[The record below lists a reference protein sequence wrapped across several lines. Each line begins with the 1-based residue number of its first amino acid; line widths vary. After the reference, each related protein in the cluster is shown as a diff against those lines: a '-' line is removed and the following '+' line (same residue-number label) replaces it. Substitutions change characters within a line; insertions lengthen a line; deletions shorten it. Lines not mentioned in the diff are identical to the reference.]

1 MIQPPTAAL
10 FADPGDVVD
19 TPATSDPHNSPA
31 PSPRPRISIEQIT
44 DATDQST
51 LVASYFSLRHAHLRP
66 TPPSA
71 PLSPLRH
78 HKRTPSQH
86 REVKETL
93 DAKYTND
100 EIDGRSQYTVNQ
112 YVIGDE
118 IGRGSYG
125 AVHIATDQFGHE
137 YAVKEFSKSRLR
149 KRAQSHILRRPGP
162 GMPRQQGPG
171 MGLNQFHRKQFGRQ
185 EDAEAKDALYLIR
198 AEIAIMKKLNHDN
211 LVSLIEVLD
220 DPEDDSLYMV
230 LEMCKKGV
238 VMKIDLDQ
246 KARPYDSELCR
257 TWFRDLILGIEYL
270 HSQGIIHRDIKPDN
284 LLLTEDD
291 VLKIVD
297 FGVSEMFEKSNEMM
311 TNKSAGSPAFLP
323 PELCQAKHGDVSG
336 KAADVWSMGV
346 TLYCLKYGE
355 LPFNGSSIMD
365 MYEAIRG
372 HPISLPDGEDPDFV
386 DLITRILDKD
396 NRTRITLPEI
406 RNHPWVT
413 KNGDDPLLSEEENCS
428 DMVETPNELEVNHAF
443 TRKMDHLICVMRAI
457 QRFKGLISPSRA
469 TSPRTPH
476 APRPLLTKAVEAW
489 PPVFS
494 SDSRQTPKTTESTRQ
509 KSVAEEAAELIE
521 QRKAYLKLGLSLQ
534 GADAEQTVEEAQTP
548 NPVDN
553 RNTLFLG
560 IGTGGDNEFRSP
572 EIPSDIVS
580 ESPTGIDFDVY
591 DQAFETEIKRIRSD
605 KKRNRS
611 WTYMT
616 KLLGEKERDK
626 YIGDDCMIVE
636 AGRSLANNAYVHS
649 SSAISKAHTLIH
661 EVGSPNRHA
670 ENQAEHANSQPATES
685 EDGAHR
691 VAGAVKETG
700 SRFADLV
707 VSMTREMKGKD
718 ITNTQERND

>member
-1 MIQPPTAAL
+1 MITQPPTDEAS
-10 FADPGDVVD
+10 FAGPGDVVD
-19 TPATSDPHNSPA
+19 MPATSDPHSSPA

-44 DATDQST
+44 DATDQQI
-51 LVASYFSLRHAHLRP
+51 LVAPHLP

-125 AVHIATDQFGHE
+125 AVHVATDQFGNE

-149 KRAQSHILRRPGP
+149 KRAQSYILRRPGP
-162 GMPRQQGPG
+162 GMPHQQGPG
-171 MGLNQFHRKQFGRQ
+171 MGLNHFYKKQFGRQ

-198 AEIAIMKKLNHDN
+198 AEIAIMKKLHHDN
-211 LVSLIEVLD
+211 LVALIEVLD

-297 FGVSEMFEKSNEMM
+297 FGVSEMFEKSNDMM

-336 KAADVWSMGV
+336 KAADIWSMGV

-355 LPFNGSSIMD
+355 LPFSGNSIMD
-365 MYEAIRG
+365 MYEAIREQ
-372 HPISLPDGEDPDFV
+372 PISLPDGEDPDFV

-396 NRTRITLPEI
+396 NQARITLPEI

-413 KNGDDPLLSEEENCS
+413 KNGEDPLLSEEENCS
-428 DMVETPNELEVNHAF
+428 DVVETPNELEVNHAF

-476 APRPLLTKAVEAW
+476 APRPLLAKAVEAGSLTSS
-489 PPVFS
+489 S
-494 SDSRQTPKTTESTRQ
+494 SDSKQIPETTESVRQ

-521 QRKAYLKLGLSLQ
+521 QRKAYLQLGLSLQ
-534 GADAEQTVEEAQTP
+534 GTGAEQTVKEAESPNSTDNKNTP
-548 NPVDN
+548 Y
-553 RNTLFLG
+553 LG

-591 DQAFETEIKRIRSD
+591 DRAFETEIKRIRSD
-605 KKRNRS
+605 RKRNRS

-636 AGRSLANNAYVHS
+636 AGRSLATHS
-649 SSAISKAHTLIH
+649 SSAISKAHTLMH
-661 EVGSPNRHA
+661 EVGGSSRHG
-670 ENQAEHANSQPATES
+670 ENKAEHANYQPTTES
-685 EDGAHR
+685 EDSVQR
-691 VAGAVKETG
+691 VVGAVKETG

-718 ITNTQERND
+718 ITNTRAE

>member
-10 FADPGDVVD
+10 FADPGDMVD
-19 TPATSDPHNSPA
+19 TPATSDPNNSPA

-51 LVASYFSLRHAHLRP
+51 LAASYLP

-112 YVIGDE
+112 YVIGEE

-125 AVHIATDQFGHE
+125 AVHIATDQFGNE

-162 GMPRQQGPG
+162 GMPHHQGPG
-171 MGLNQFHRKQFGRQ
+171 MGLNNFHRKQFGRQ

-336 KAADVWSMGV
+336 KAADIWSMGV

-365 MYEAIRG
+365 MYEAIRE
-372 HPISLPDGEDPDFV
+372 HTISLPDGEDPDFV

-443 TRKMDHLICVMRAI
+443 TQKMNHLICVMRAI

-494 SDSRQTPKTTESTRQ
+494 SDSKQTPKKTESTRQ

-534 GADAEQTVEEAQTP
+534 GAGAEQTDEEAQTP
-548 NPVDN
+548 NPTDN

-661 EVGSPNRHA
+661 EVGSPSRHA

-691 VAGAVKETG
+691 VVEAVKETG

>member
-1 MIQPPTAAL
+1 MMQPPTTVP
-10 FADPGDVVD
+10 FA
-19 TPATSDPHNSPA
+19 TPADAADMPGASSLSNSPA
-31 PSPRPRISIEQIT
+31 PSPSPSPLPSPRPRISIEQII
-44 DATDQST
+44 DAADQPT
-51 LVASYFSLRHAHLRP
+51 FTAPHLP
-66 TPPSA
+66 TPPTA

-125 AVHIATDQFGHE
+125 AVHIATDQFGNE

-162 GMPRQQGPG
+162 GMPHQQGPG
-171 MGLNQFHRKQFGRQ
+171 MGLNHFHRKQFGRQ

-198 AEIAIMKKLNHDN
+198 AEIAIMKKLHHDN
-211 LVSLIEVLD
+211 LVALIEVLD

-246 KARPYDSELCR
+246 KACPYSSELCR

-270 HSQGIIHRDIKPDN
+270 HAQGIIHRDIKPDN

-355 LPFNGSSIMD
+355 LPFNGNSVLD
-365 MYEAIRG
+365 MYKAIRDD
-372 HPISLPDGEDPDFV
+372 PVSLPDEEDPDFV
-386 DLITRILDKD
+386 DLITRILDK
-396 NRTRITLPEI
+396 NNSTRITLPEI

-413 KNGDDPLLSEEENCS
+413 KNGNDPLLSEVENCA

-457 QRFKGLISPSRA
+457 QRFKGLISSSRA
-469 TSPRTPH
+469 TTPRTPH
-476 APRPLLTKAVEAW
+476 APKPFPVKEVEAET
-489 PPVFS
+489 PTS
-494 SDSRQTPKTTESTRQ
+494 SSNSNPIPEITEPNRQ
-509 KSVAEEAAELIE
+509 KSVAEEAAELIQ
-521 QRKAYLKLGLSLQ
+521 QRKAYLQLGLNPG
-534 GADAEQTVEEAQTP
+534 GATSPEQIVKEETQ
-548 NPVDN
+548 NPDK
-553 RNTLFLG
+553 NTLYLG
-560 IGTGGDNEFRSP
+560 IGTGGDDEFRSP
-572 EIPSDIVS
+572 ELPNNIVS

-591 DQAFETEIKRIRSD
+591 DVAFEKEIKRIRSD
-605 KKRNRS
+605 RKRNRS

-626 YIGDDCMIVE
+626 YAGDDCMIIE
-636 AGRSLANNAYVHS
+636 AGRSLATSAYAHS
-649 SSAISKAHTLIH
+649 SSAISKAHSLMH
-661 EVGSPNRHA
+661 EAGDSSHRD
-670 ENQAEHANSQPATES
+670 EIQTQQTDSQPTTES
-685 EDGAHR
+685 EEGALG
-691 VAGAVKETG
+691 VVGAVKETG

-707 VSMTREMKGKD
+707 VSMTRDIKGKD
-718 ITNTQERND
+718 TNNVEVE